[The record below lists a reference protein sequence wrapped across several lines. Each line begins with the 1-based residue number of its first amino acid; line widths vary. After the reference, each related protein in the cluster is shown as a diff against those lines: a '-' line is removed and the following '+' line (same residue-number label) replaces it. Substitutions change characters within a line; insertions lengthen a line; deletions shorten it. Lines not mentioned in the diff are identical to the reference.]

1 MYQSTHRTLWSYFSI
16 IHQLRSPYKCVASSH
31 SASSLPNITVRF
43 PCQLFPRL
51 FRCTSMEA
59 AEVCHRWRCRRREE
73 FCVWRDAQRKKRVG
87 CRDVYKE
94 ELTVLRVH
102 SSLRLSYSMI
112 SQPMVKNRI
121 FQIISSSRT
130 FRTDYWTAHP
140 HCILFYFLYFLHH
153 LYKSCADSR

>member
-1 MYQSTHRTLWSYFSI
+1 MDPFRMYQSAHRTFWSYFSI
-16 IHQLRSPYKCVASSH
+16 IHQLHSPYECVASSH

-94 ELTVLRVH
+94 ERTVLRVH
-102 SSLRLSYSMI
+102 SSLRLTYSVI
-112 SQPMVKNRI
+112 SQPLIGKEDLSSH
-121 FQIISSSRT
+121 QAEPSGLIIKQLSLIA
-130 FRTDYWTAHP
+130 FH
-140 HCILFYFLYFLHH
+140 F
-153 LYKSCADSR
+153 